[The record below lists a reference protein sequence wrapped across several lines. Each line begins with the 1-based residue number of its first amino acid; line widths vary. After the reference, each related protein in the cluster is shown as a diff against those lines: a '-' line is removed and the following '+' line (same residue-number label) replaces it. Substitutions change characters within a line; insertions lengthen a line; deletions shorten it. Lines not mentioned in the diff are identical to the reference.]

1 MEMRWTAEQKQ
12 VIGLHQRNLL
22 VSAAAGSGKTAVLVE
37 RIIQMILNQE
47 HPIDI
52 DRLLVVTFTN
62 AAASEMR
69 ERIGAALDTALK
81 EQPDNLHL
89 QRQVTLVHN
98 AQISTIHSFGL
109 SVIRNHFYEIGL
121 DPGFRIADEREI
133 SMLKEDVLDG
143 VLHEAYEEKRET
155 FLYLIENYSN
165 TKNDHNIRQML
176 GSLFE
181 YSDSYPWPEEW
192 LDESLSMY
200 QCSSL
205 EEMDALPFMGELFA
219 WLNQMVQSL
228 LQTEN
233 QMLNIAQQEDGPGL
247 YLDAIY
253 DDIDGLERL
262 EGQKSYKD
270 WYKALQDFS
279 FQALS
284 RKKQTCD
291 PEKKKKVQEL
301 RDKVKKQLTVLKN
314 SYFAYPPAQQLQML
328 QDEKIPM
335 EELVRLIKLFRKKF
349 AQEKGDRNIL
359 DFSDIEHFT
368 LNILVDSETKKPT
381 AAAGEYQQRFVEVM
395 VDEYQDSNYVQEA
408 LIRAV
413 SREEKGEP
421 NIFMV
426 GDVKQSIYRFRLARP
441 ELFMEKY
448 NQYTIEDGKYQR
460 IDLHKNFRS
469 RREVL
474 DFTNEI
480 FDHIMD
486 VDMGNIA
493 YDEKAALYPGAAY
506 EETKDPKQYQA
517 ELAGIVLSLDQ
528 KDKVEAE
535 ARYTAAR
542 IRKLVQS
549 TEFDYQDIVIL
560 VHALK
565 GFSETFVRVF
575 SEEGIPLVTTSKSGY
590 FSAIEVQ
597 TVIQFLK
604 ILDNPR
610 QDIPLAGVM
619 SSAIGG
625 FSAEEMADLKAAF
638 PEKSFSESVL
648 AWKSLNKE
656 EWEKLLESSKDR
668 GADVQRIQQKITTFW
683 ELIEKLRELVPYTPV
698 HELIQQI
705 YRETGYLNYVTALPG
720 GRQRKANLDMFLERA
735 IAYENTSYQG
745 LFHFIRYIEQ
755 MLKYEM
761 DYGEAELVSSRDHA
775 VHLMTIHKSKGL
787 EFPVVFLCGMGKE
800 FNLMSLNAPMIFHP
814 QYGVGMRWMNGQYR
828 VKCSGIS
835 RQVFGM
841 LERKELL
848 GEELRLL
855 YVALT
860 RAREKLILTGI
871 IDEKKSFTPCSLK
884 KGEKLPFVQRTE
896 ARCFWDWVLPVILS
910 NEQPWE
916 LEIIRDYE
924 RAEMEAD
931 KKAEL
936 FNSREKILAALSQT
950 DPKALS
956 LWDERMS
963 WKYPYEAFGIK
974 KQKVSV
980 SELKHRYM
988 EEQMAAQ
995 AAEFYP
1001 KQEVIPYL
1009 PKFADRKEEENAG
1022 ALKGTAMHRFLE
1034 CFDFAGL
1041 LNCKGLQAGDWVE
1054 AELDRMR
1061 HMHLID
1067 EELAARLD
1075 IRQLTAFASSDL
1087 AFEMAKAQKEERL
1100 YRERPFVMA
1109 LPACQVW
1116 EEAKGEEPV
1125 LVQGIIDVFWTGEE
1139 GITLLDY
1146 KTDAVS
1152 NGGELAGRYRKQL
1165 LLYGQALE
1173 KVFPQMK
1180 VEKIFLYSFR
1190 LGSVIPVE

>member
-37 RIIQMILNQE
+37 RIIQMILDQE

-62 AAASEMR
+62 AAAAEMR
-69 ERIGAALDTALK
+69 ERIGAALDAALK

-109 SVIRNHFYEIGL
+109 DVIRNHFYEIGL

-133 SMLKEDVLDG
+133 GMLKEDVLDA
-143 VLHEAYEEKRET
+143 VLNEAYEEKRET

-165 TKNDHNIRQML
+165 TKNDHNIRQMI

-181 YSDSYPWPEEW
+181 YADSYPWPQEW
-192 LDESLSMY
+192 LEESLSMY
-200 QCSSL
+200 QCSSM
-205 EEMDALPFMGELFA
+205 EEMDAQPWMRELFE
-219 WLNQMVQSL
+219 WMKQMVQSMI
-228 LQTEN
+228 QTEK
-233 QMLNIAQQEDGPGL
+233 QMLSIAQQEDGPAL

-253 DDIDGLERL
+253 DDIDGLEQL
-262 EGQKSYKD
+262 EELESYKD
-270 WYKALQDFS
+270 WYEALQAFS

-291 PEKKKKVQEL
+291 PEMKKNVQDL
-301 RDKVKKQLTVLKN
+301 RDKVKKQLAALKN
-314 SYFAYPPAQQLQML
+314 SYFAYPPDQQIQML
-328 QDEKIPM
+328 QDERIPM
-335 EELVRLIKLFRKKF
+335 EELVILVKLFRKKF
-349 AQEKGDRNIL
+349 GQEKADRNIL

-381 AAAGEYQQRFVEVM
+381 AAAGEYQQKFVEVM

-413 SREEKGEP
+413 SREQKEEP

-448 NQYTIEDGKYQR
+448 NGYTLEDGKHQR

-486 VDMGNIA
+486 VDMGNVA
-493 YDEKAALYPGAAY
+493 YDEKAALYPGASY
-506 EETKDPKQYQA
+506 EEARDPGQYRA
-517 ELAGIVLSLDQ
+517 ELAGIILSPDQ

-535 ARYTAAR
+535 ARYAAAR

-549 TEFDYQDIVIL
+549 TEFGYQDIVIL

-597 TVIQFLK
+597 TMIWFLK

-619 SSAIGG
+619 SSVMGG

-648 AWKSLNKE
+648 AWKSLNE
-656 EWEKLLESSKDR
+656 EEQEELLENSRDR
-668 GADVQRIQQKITTFW
+668 SEDVRRLIQKVKAFW
-683 ELIEKLRELVPYTPV
+683 EFFEKLREMVPYTSV

-761 DYGEAELVSSRDHA
+761 DYGEAELVSDREHA

-814 QYGVGMRWMNGQYR
+814 QYGVGMRWMNGKYR
-828 VKCSGIS
+828 VKRSGIS

-841 LERKELL
+841 LERRELL

-860 RAREKLILTGI
+860 RAREKLVLTGI
-871 IDEKKSFTPCSLK
+871 IDEKKSFSACPLK

-896 ARCFWDWVLPVILS
+896 ARCFWDWVLPVILPK
-910 NEQPWE
+910 EQPWE
-916 LEIIRDYE
+916 LVMVTEHE
-924 RAEMEAD
+924 HAEMEAD

-936 FNSREKILAALSQT
+936 FNSREEILAALSQT
-950 DPKALS
+950 DPKACS
-956 LWDERMS
+956 MWDERMS
-963 WKYPYEAFGIK
+963 WKYPYEAFGIP

-988 EEQMAAQ
+988 EEQMAAE

-1009 PKFADRKEEENAG
+1009 PKFADRQEEENAG

-1041 LNCKGLQAGDWVE
+1041 LNCGGLQAGDWVE
-1054 AELDRMR
+1054 AELDRMQ
-1061 HMHLID
+1061 HMRLID
-1067 EELAARLD
+1067 PELAVRLD
-1075 IRQLTAFASSDL
+1075 VKQLTAFASSDL
-1087 AFEMAKAQKEERL
+1087 ALEMAEAQKEERL

-1109 LPACQVW
+1109 LPASQVW
-1116 EEAKGEEPV
+1116 EEARGEEPV
-1125 LVQGIIDVFWTGEE
+1125 LVQGIIDVFWIGEE

-1152 NGGELAGRYRKQL
+1152 TGGELAGRYRKQL
-1165 LLYGQALE
+1165 MLYGQALE
-1173 KVFPQMK
+1173 KVFPRLK
-1180 VEKIFLYSFR
+1180 VKKIFLYSFR
-1190 LGSVIPVE
+1190 LGSVISVE